1 MKKVLNVTEDQELT
15 AILGLNKSVV
25 ANWKRG
31 TAIQLEQIALIC
43 RDFGVSADY
52 LLFGAEKD
60 VLSKNEKLVLFAYNA
75 LDDKQKL
82 NMMGAMMGIN
92 TADISATTSVDLSNN
107 NGGKNT
113 YITGDNNVIQEKQ
126 L

>member
-31 TAIQLEQIALIC
+31 TAIQLEQIALVC

-52 LLFGAEKD
+52 LLFGAEKE

-82 NMMGAMMGIN
+82 NMIGVMMGLGN
-92 TADISATTSVDLSNN
+92 ETSTGIDLSNN
-107 NGGKNT
+107 NSGTNN
-113 YITGDNNVIQEKQ
+113 YIAGDNNVIQEKQ